1 MALVD
6 IELDDHVAIV
16 ALNDGENR
24 FNPDFL
30 KAFLK
35 ALDEVEAQT
44 PATTLVVKGNHEK
57 IFCNGIDLEW
67 LVPVIQRSDI
77 ETAKGFFYLLNRL
90 LLRLTTYP
98 AVTVAAMTG
107 HAFAGGA
114 IMSCAFDFRLM
125 RADRGFF
132 CLPEVDL
139 GIPFLPGMNAIL
151 SKAIPRYMLE
161 EMQYSGCRLTAE
173 QCAEHRIVRQ
183 ACHIDE
189 LMPTTLA
196 LAKSL
201 NKKRAVIQEL
211 KRRLNREIIQAIEVE
226 DIPYIESGQYNIG

>member
-1 MALVD
+1 MGLVD
-6 IELDDHVAIV
+6 TAIDEHVAIV

-30 KAFLK
+30 NAFLN
-35 ALDEVEAQT
+35 ALDAVEQQT
-44 PATTLVVKGNHEK
+44 EAVTVVVRGNHEK
-57 IFCNGIDLEW
+57 IFSNGIDLEW
-67 LVPVIQRSDI
+67 LVPVIQRGDI
-77 ETAKGFFYLLNRL
+77 EAAKNFFYLLNRL
-90 LLRLTTYP
+90 LLRLATYP
-98 AVTVAAMTG
+98 AVTIAAMTG

-151 SKAIPRYMLE
+151 SKVIPRYMLE

-173 QCAEHRIVRQ
+173 QCAEHHIVRQ

-189 LMPTTLA
+189 LMDATLA
-196 LAKSL
+196 FAKTF
-201 NKKRAVIQEL
+201 NKKRAIVQEL
-211 KRRLNREIIQAIEVE
+211 KRRLNREIIHAIEVE
-226 DIPYIESGQYNIG
+226 DIPYIESGRFNIG